1 MATHYGCA
9 VIPARPRKPR
19 DKAKAEQGVLMAERW
34 ILATLRHQTFFSGV
48 ALNDAIRE
56 RLQRLND
63 RLGSAESSG
72 PTSG

>member
-1 MATHYGCA
+1 
-9 VIPARPRKPR
+9 
-19 DKAKAEQGVLMAERW
+19 MAERW